1 MSGARL
7 RKLVEEE
14 NVAGFIRDFT
24 SLSLDTKLAVLQEQD
39 FCGKT
44 IMGLAA
50 ELSLP
55 KVVEQVVDSIPPA
68 ELCDIVAIKDKH
80 GDTPLHIAA
89 YFGEEEILKYILSS
103 KLTTAQLRHIL
114 NIKNNNSI
122 SVHERAVAEGHLR
135 MADTILDRLQWI
147 ESEEAKNSML
157 REAVESSQTSRVEAF
172 MNSMS
177 KVELYSQLAAQDK
190 AGNTAV
196 HIAAHYGYKEM
207 IELMIQKLEQPD
219 LCKLLKIQNGKGFT
233 ILLVAV
239 WNKNIKTVI
248 LILDSLPPAAMSEIL
263 QIQNKHGAT
272 AFSIVVQNG
281 VMEILAVMV
290 RKLPKADLY
299 RLILLADNDGDTAM
313 HCAASGNQAYAAVF
327 LLTRLT
333 SEEAKNVLQVTNNN
347 GFTPIEYANS
357 DANIDFVLS
366 IITFQKQKE
375 ANLKGKSK
383 PVHVLMQNLK

>member
-1 MSGARL
+1 MSGARF

-14 NVAGFIRDFT
+14 NVARFIRDFT

-55 KVVEQVVDSIPPA
+55 EVVEQVVDSIPPG
-68 ELCDIVAIKDKH
+68 ELCDIVSIKDKH

-89 YFGEEEILKYILSS
+89 YFGEEKIVKYILNS
-103 KLTTAQLRHIL
+103 KLTTAQLRSIL

-122 SVHERAVAEGHLR
+122 TVHQRAVAEGHLR
-135 MADTILDRLQWI
+135 MADTILDRLQQI
-147 ESEEAKNSML
+147 KSEEKNKNSML
-157 REAVESSQTSRVEAF
+157 REAVESSQMSRVESF

-196 HIAAHYGYKEM
+196 HIAAHNGYKEM
-207 IELMIQKLEQPD
+207 IELMIQKLEQPE
-219 LCKLLKIQNGKGFT
+219 LYKLLKIQNSKGFT
-233 ILLVAV
+233 ILLVTV
-239 WNKNIKTVI
+239 WNKKIETVT

-281 VMEILAVMV
+281 VMEILAVIV
-290 RKLPKADLY
+290 RKLSKADLY
-299 RLILLADNDGDTAM
+299 KLILLADNDGDTAM
-313 HCAASGNQAYAAVF
+313 HCAACGNQAYAAVF
-327 LLTRLT
+327 LLTRLA

-357 DANIDFVLS
+357 DANIDFVSS
-366 IITFQKQKE
+366 IITYQKQRE

-383 PVHVLMQNLK
+383 PVHVLMQN

>member
-14 NVAGFIRDFT
+14 NVAGFIRDFA
-24 SLSLDTKLAVLQEQD
+24 SLSLDTKLAVLKEQD

-50 ELSLP
+50 ELYLP
-55 KVVEQVVDSIPPA
+55 EVVEKIIDSIPQDD
-68 ELCDIVAIKDKH
+68 LFDIVSIKDKH

-89 YFGEEEILKYILSS
+89 YFGEEKIVKYVLNS

-114 NIKNNNSI
+114 NMKNNNSI
-122 SVHERAVAEGHLR
+122 TVHQRAVSEGHLR

-147 ESEEAKNSML
+147 ESEEDKNSML

-172 MNSMS
+172 MSSMS

-219 LCKLLKIQNGKGFT
+219 LCKLLKIQNSKG
-233 ILLVAV
+233 
-239 WNKNIKTVI
+239 
-248 LILDSLPPAAMSEIL
+248 LPS
-263 QIQNKHGAT
+263 
-272 AFSIVVQNG
+272 
-281 VMEILAVMV
+281 
-290 RKLPKADLY
+290 
-299 RLILLADNDGDTAM
+299 
-313 HCAASGNQAYAAVF
+313 CW
-327 LLTRLT
+327 
-333 SEEAKNVLQVTNNN
+333 
-347 GFTPIEYANS
+347 
-357 DANIDFVLS
+357 
-366 IITFQKQKE
+366 
-375 ANLKGKSK
+375 
-383 PVHVLMQNLK
+383 